1 MGDNQSHGD
10 EVELDRDTTLS
21 LLSHAYRRALLDC
34 LEARSGAIPLAD
46 ATEAVA
52 RRNDVRPIDEIPADE
67 LERVSL
73 SLYHTHIP
81 KLADEGA
88 VGYDFD
94 RRTVAL
100 TERGERLAAVQ
111 RRLSDPDER
120 PLRRPTE

>member
-1 MGDNQSHGD
+1 MGDNPSHGG
-10 EVELDRDTTLS
+10 EVDIDRNTALS
-21 LLSHAYRRALLDC
+21 LLCHAYRRALLDC

-67 LERVSL
+67 LDRISL

-81 KLADEGA
+81 KLADEG
-88 VGYDFD
+88 VVTYDFD
-94 RRTVAL
+94 RRTVTL

-111 RRLSDPDER
+111 RRLSDSDER
-120 PLRRPTE
+120 PLRRRPE